1 MKPGATVSSEPV
13 SSEPVSSEHGR
24 APRERLIL
32 AVILPDLLNEL
43 AAQRAIESM
52 FPVQPRGFQPLAVIL
67 TDPGMPILDDKTQLD
82 AVNSAAHKLGVCPR
96 QTIAQATAIVGN
108 LSLHS
113 LPRACVSAALKQVA
127 EVALGFGSPVSFQA
141 PDTVWVDVT
150 GSSHLF
156 CGKRELA
163 LELVAHIQ
171 ALGHRAQVALASGPW
186 LAQSFARHS
195 ARDSIYDAGP
205 AGVFIA
211 DTAHT
216 LRDVGNLPIMA
227 LPIDREAVTWFSRL
241 GLLNIDDLRKL
252 PQSALAAR
260 LDRRDI
266 RERASSCEISA
277 VLDLIQGHDTG
288 VLIPYYPEE
297 MPCEESYW
305 DEPLESIEP
314 LLFVLKGLSGRLSAR
329 LEGRGQAAQALLLS
343 IHYDRSIAALR
354 KVSASLALNTGGVN
368 TGGVNTGGVNTGG
381 VNTGGVNTV
390 NDRDPSESVQPI
402 EKLPFRLASPLVH
415 AEDFERI
422 VRSRLQRLTLLAP
435 AIGLSL
441 QATSVT
447 EARHWQLGLQAD
459 VGLGSALASDPR
471 AMAVLVAEL
480 AADIGDT
487 AVGVLV
493 AHDSHLMEKNS
504 DLVPIQKALL
514 REVPCRQETTALP
527 QAGDVFLG
535 SESRAS
541 ASQAFLDNAFLG
553 NAKGV
558 EIGMA
563 GQGTRLE
570 PLLEGRAVFEG
581 RVVFEGRPLFEG
593 RPGSRLPTRLLASP
607 IELRAP
613 IRKNELWVLQ
623 ERAYVVESIQFDQR
637 LEAVEWWDS
646 VRIFRDYFRIWLAAV
661 EGRQMAR
668 NYPENY
674 PEKHYLG
681 KHCPDRQGLEA
692 LVYLDREDGKS
703 YIQALYD

>member
-1 MKPGATVSSEPV
+1 MKPRHVHSER
-13 SSEPVSSEHGR
+13 R

-43 AAQRAIESM
+43 AAQRAIESI
-52 FPVQPRGFQPLAVIL
+52 FPVQPRGFQPRAVIL
-67 TDPGMPILDDKTQLD
+67 TDPDMPIWDDKTQLD
-82 AVNSAAHKLGVCPR
+82 AVNSAARKLGVCPR
-96 QTIAQATAIVGN
+96 QTVAQATAIVGN

-171 ALGHRAQVALASGPW
+171 ALSHRAQVALASGPW
-186 LAQSFARHS
+186 LAQSFARYS
-195 ARDSIYDAGP
+195 ARDSIYDACP
-205 AGVFIA
+205 DGVFIA

-260 LDRRDI
+260 LERQCSRERGPRERGP

-288 VLIPYYPEE
+288 VLIPYHPEE
-297 MPCEESYW
+297 MPCEESCW

-329 LEGRGQAAQALLLS
+329 LEGRGQAAQALLLTV
-343 IHYDRSIAALR
+343 HYDRSIAALR
-354 KVSASLALNTGGVN
+354 KASASLKLNAGNVN
-368 TGGVNTGGVNTGG
+368 AGNVNAGNVNAGN
-381 VNTGGVNTV
+381 VNAG
-390 NDRDPSESVQPI
+390 NDCDPGESVQPM

-435 AIGLSL
+435 AIGLGL

-447 EARHWQLGLQAD
+447 EARHWQLDLQAD
-459 VGLGSALASDPR
+459 VGLSSALASDPR

-504 DLVPIQKALL
+504 DLVPIQKALH
-514 REVPCRQETTALP
+514 REVPCRQETPATP
-527 QAGDVFLG
+527 QADDVLLG
-535 SESRAS
+535 PKMGNVS
-541 ASQAFLDNAFLG
+541 LG
-553 NAKGV
+553 KAKGL
-558 EIGMA
+558 EIGMV

-570 PLLEGRAVFEG
+570 PLLEGRPV
-581 RVVFEGRPLFEG
+581 
-593 RPGSRLPTRLLASP
+593 SRLPTRLLASP
-607 IELRAP
+607 IELKAP
-613 IRKNELWVLQ
+613 IQKNELWVLQ
-623 ERAYVVESIQFDQR
+623 ERAYVVGSIQFDQR
-637 LEAVEWWDS
+637 LEAVEWWGS
-646 VRIFRDYFRIWLAAV
+646 ARIFRDYFRIWLAAV

-668 NYPENY
+668 DSPL
-674 PEKHYLG
+674 KH
-681 KHCPDRQGLEA
+681 GLEA